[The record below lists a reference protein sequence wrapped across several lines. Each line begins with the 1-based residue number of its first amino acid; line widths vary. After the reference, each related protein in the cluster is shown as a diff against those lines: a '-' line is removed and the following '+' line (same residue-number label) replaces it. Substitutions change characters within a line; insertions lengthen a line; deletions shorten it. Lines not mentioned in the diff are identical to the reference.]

1 MNQKTVC
8 CLDSLNLPANLAN
21 KIKLVLFISSA
32 LVVTRVL
39 LILQNKMAGKIQI
52 IQTIDGWA
60 VLLDSVLLRSNQDKK
75 LLRYLSIYLESIFH

>member
-1 MNQKTVC
+1 M
-8 CLDSLNLPANLAN
+8 
-21 KIKLVLFISSA
+21 KLVLLSSA
-32 LVVTRVL
+32 LAFISVL

-75 LLRYLSIYLESIFH
+75 LLP